1 MNTIPRP
8 VLRRTVLRAVA
19 LALGASPLVGCGG
32 GGAPPTGGTDF
43 AKARS
48 QRFADLKAKAEATKG
63 KGAPKKGR
71 P

>member
-1 MNTIPRP
+1 M
-8 VLRRTVLRAVA
+8 A